1 MKIAHLAPLAAFA
14 AIAAALA
21 VGLRNDP
28 RALPLALVDQ
38 PLPDFSLAP
47 LHEGAPPLTDEAVK
61 GRPAM
66 INLFGSWCAG
76 CIIEH
81 PVLMQIAAQTDTP
94 IFGVDWKDTRADGA
108 AFLAGR
114 GDPYT
119 AIGMDPD
126 SRLAIDLGV
135 TGAPETFIIDAEGR
149 IRGRHVGPIT
159 EEAWRDTIAPMLAE
173 LERAP

>member
-1 MKIAHLAPLAAFA
+1 MKLVHLLPLAAFA
-14 AIAAALA
+14 AIAVALGL
-21 VGLRNDP
+21 GLRNDP
-28 RALPLALVDQ
+28 RALPLALIDQ
-38 PLPDFSLAP
+38 PLPAFSLEP
-47 LHEGAPPLTDEAVK
+47 LHDGAPPLTDDAVK

-66 INLFGSWCAG
+66 INVFGSWCAG

-94 IFGVDWKDTRADGA
+94 IYGVDWKDSRADGA

-114 GDPYT
+114 GDPYSL
-119 AIGMDPD
+119 IGMDPD

-135 TGAPETFIIDAEGR
+135 SGAPETFIIDREGR
-149 IRGRHVGPIT
+149 IRYRHVGPIS
-159 EEAWRDTIAPMLAE
+159 EEAWSKKIAPLLAE